1 MIIRTFK
8 NIFLN
13 YFICYLKVVCLS
25 NLDTNCYFKQ
35 DNCTF
40 AADNCN
46 GKNYDKVL
54 DLYTR
59 PIPISDPSRYFP
71 SITLSNRFHPYN
83 LPRKSQEK
91 SIDITKHISHNDQFN
106 PQKLPSCLY
115 SSYISSQNIS
125 TDDNLPRFDLAFC
138 HLIESNQSALQ
149 NKDVPNLE
157 STAQSNI
164 LLHQEK
170 QFLFAQQYQLLP
182 ENSDKSNT
190 KESESCVSDLKTP
203 NALSSLINFH
213 DEFDYKGTISYLE
226 FLKKITLHNATPKSY
241 EEQYDLKRAKK
252 RLNLLLSRQERYVAT
267 ADNKSL
273 LSKCEEG
280 DKLNM
285 ICNKYHN
292 YTREYSMTRWKKIGI
307 HIFRRLKSI
316 QKEYDSILKSFIKLE
331 EFVINSK
338 EKNANDIVLNNIAKM
353 NLDEIFI
360 GELHAH
366 SYKDLISSNIKN
378 IFDNIF
384 LKNKPCIWETQSNA
398 QRLTYTVQ
406 ELEHIFSYEIANLK
420 SQDTDISNVIKVCW
434 YFVDY
439 EKVLF
444 QDMDINMILE
454 ALNLPKMTET
464 LVKLNE
470 CMKIDLFYEIL
481 VLIERYGK
489 NLEQIIK
496 KNHVVST
503 VFLLNALVINF
514 QQINYTHSQSKSYED
529 LYKTSKVK
537 INADIF
543 YRGKLFEE
551 LLRNL
556 ENYETIANLYGMLN
570 TCRFILN
577 LVISRKSR
585 STLFFL
591 QIPCLIAMILD
602 ESFISNKTQTKEFF
616 AFILLLIKKKEIIY
630 RQKEFYND
638 KIQYFFE
645 TNSPIIDKL
654 VNFNLMLIK
663 KYINLRQK
671 RYLRRIFYEKCENV
685 FKSLVALSQNIPK
698 KDLKLKKLY
707 ASQLYWIM
715 IFGKK
720 SLIYSNNRNN
730 ISLLATN
737 LRKKI
742 NELI

>member
-1 MIIRTFK
+1 MIITTFK

-13 YFICYLKVVCLS
+13 YLICYLNVVWLS
-25 NLDTNCYFKQ
+25 DLDANCYLKQ

-40 AADNCN
+40 AADNCI
-46 GKNYDKVL
+46 GKNYDKVS
-54 DLYTR
+54 DLYTQ
-59 PIPISDPSRYFP
+59 PIPIGDPSRYFP

-83 LPRKSQEK
+83 LHQKSQEK

-125 TDDNLPRFDLAFC
+125 IDDDLPRFDLAFC

-292 YTREYSMTRWKKIGI
+292 YTREYSMTRWKKI
-307 HIFRRLKSI
+307 
-316 QKEYDSILKSFIKLE
+316 

-360 GELHAH
+360 
-366 SYKDLISSNIKN
+366 
-378 IFDNIF
+378 
-384 LKNKPCIWETQSNA
+384 ETQSNA

-454 ALNLPKMTET
+454 ALNLPKITET

-514 QQINYTHSQSKSYED
+514 HQINYTHSQSKSYED

-616 AFILLLIKKKEIIY
+616 AFILLLIKKK
-630 RQKEFYND
+630 K
-638 KIQYFFE
+638 
-645 TNSPIIDKL
+645 
-654 VNFNLMLIK
+654 
-663 KYINLRQK
+663 
-671 RYLRRIFYEKCENV
+671 
-685 FKSLVALSQNIPK
+685 
-698 KDLKLKKLY
+698 
-707 ASQLYWIM
+707 
-715 IFGKK
+715 
-720 SLIYSNNRNN
+720 
-730 ISLLATN
+730 
-737 LRKKI
+737 
-742 NELI
+742 